1 MSLSTGRKVPNRNES
16 RAAGSVSRSASWAWG
31 LIGAT
36 LPIALV
42 AVLTL
47 TALATPLGVT
57 TTGPM
62 ALVLYV
68 AVAAPLVAAMVIGYR
83 GWAREHEQAAL
94 RAALF
99 SAWALVVGTA
109 LLLLA

>member
-1 MSLSTGRKVPNRNES
+1 MSLSTGRKVPIRSES
-16 RAAGSVSRSASWAWG
+16 GVAGSVSPSASWAWG
-31 LIGAT
+31 LIGAS

-42 AVLTL
+42 AVLVL
-47 TALATPLGVT
+47 AALATPLSA

-62 ALVLYV
+62 VVVLYV

-83 GWAREHEQAAL
+83 GWRREHEQAAL

>member
-1 MSLSTGRKVPNRNES
+1 
-16 RAAGSVSRSASWAWG
+16 
-31 LIGAT
+31 
-36 LPIALV
+36 
-42 AVLTL
+42 
-47 TALATPLGVT
+47 
-57 TTGPM
+57 
-62 ALVLYV
+62 
-68 AVAAPLVAAMVIGYR
+68 MVIGYR